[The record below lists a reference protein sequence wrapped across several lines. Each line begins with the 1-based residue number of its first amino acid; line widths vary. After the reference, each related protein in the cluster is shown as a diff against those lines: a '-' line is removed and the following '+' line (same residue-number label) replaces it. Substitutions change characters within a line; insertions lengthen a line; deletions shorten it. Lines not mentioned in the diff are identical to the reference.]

1 MIFDHGAGTEPV
13 LSRSKS
19 HIYGSTSGA
28 AAGSGGDEVDNHLHT
43 VNLLQF
49 QSSQTIYNIHLT
61 FLPPALPLH
70 HANVIGLVSMCG
82 DKPCEGY
89 REGKGHSSRCS
100 NGSGTCLQV
109 RVTVPEIAVSM
120 DAQEFQI
127 LQDVAAHL
135 ASEQVRSQNIKADI
149 RCIS

>member
-1 MIFDHGAGTEPV
+1 MILDRGAGIEPV

-61 FLPPALPLH
+61 FLPPALLLH

-82 DKPCEGY
+82 DKTCEGY
-89 REGKGHSSRCS
+89 REGKGHSSCCS
-100 NGSGTCLQV
+100 CLQV

-135 ASEQVRSQNIKADI
+135 ASEQVRS
-149 RCIS
+149 